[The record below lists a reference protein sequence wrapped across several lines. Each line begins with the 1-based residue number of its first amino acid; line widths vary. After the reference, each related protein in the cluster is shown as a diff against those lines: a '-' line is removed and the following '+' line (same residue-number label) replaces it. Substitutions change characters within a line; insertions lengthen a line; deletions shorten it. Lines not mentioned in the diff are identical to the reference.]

1 MTCKP
6 IHRKKKQN
14 TKNQWKERVL
24 QIVICAKNQNKK
36 KRKKKQ
42 KKQKRNEETIRI
54 IT

>member
-6 IHRKKKQN
+6 IHWKKKQN
-14 TKNQWKERVL
+14 TKNQWKESATTNSN
-24 QIVICAKNQNKK
+24 ICKESKQK
-36 KRKKKQ
+36 KREKK